1 MAEDEI
7 GKSLGLEP
15 IETVTGEIVED
26 ENTDATQKAEESDN
40 DYKYA
45 RENFYNIIEKGSDA
59 LEQMIDVAR
68 ASEHPRAY
76 EVVSTLMKTLV
87 DANKD
92 LVNLSEKRKEDSQ
105 TNSSQEDAK
114 NVTNNNLF
122 LGSTSE
128 LQQVLKDMKNEDENG
143 E

>member
-1 MAEDEI
+1 MSEDKI
-7 GKSLGLEP
+7 GQSLGLEP
-15 IETVTGEIVED
+15 IDSIEGEIIEPTKQKVELTD
-26 ENTDATQKAEESDN
+26 EEN

-45 RENFYNIIEKGSDA
+45 RENFYNVIEKGTDA
-59 LEQMIDVAR
+59 LEQMLDVAR

-92 LVNLSEKRKEDSQ
+92 LVAMGEKKKAKE
-105 TNSSQEDAK
+105 EPKEEGK

-122 LGSTSE
+122 VGSTAQ
-128 LQQVLKDMKNEDENG
+128 LQQMLKDMKNDDTE
-143 E
+143 